1 MSSIETDRAYP
12 VLEARDKGSRD
23 KWSMPS
29 NNALKLEKQTRMIR
43 TMIKQCY

>member
-1 MSSIETDRAYP
+1 MSSTETDRAYP
-12 VLEARDKGSRD
+12 VLEAKDKGSRD

-29 NNALKLEKQTRMIR
+29 NNALKSVKQTRMIG